1 MLTQEKK
8 GAHRRNRPGRAM
20 IPARARQ
27 VTAAVAMLLPAS
39 FSTACEDLLQVD
51 LPTKVAAENLD
62 NPSVAEV
69 LVNSAIGEFECAFSQ
84 FVAAS
89 GQLTDELRHS
99 SGWLVMTEWDHRK
112 IGQDRDVALCNGN
125 FGYGVFTPVQKARVS
140 AESSRTRLEEWGDG
154 DVQGRSEKIA
164 TVAAYGAFSR
174 AILGEAFCEMT
185 IDVGPLMSKTEML
198 QSAETALGE
207 AMSLAQAAG
216 RSDLATAAQIRRA
229 GVRLYLGDKSGAM
242 SDASAVPAGFRYD
255 ANYSAADLYR
265 YNRIYQHNHVDG
277 FLSPEFNDEN
287 GQPTVDADNLTF
299 GGVVDPR
306 VESTLAG
313 IGQDGSPL
321 RHIHKYPSWTSPI
334 AIANAAEAQLIVAE
348 IELGQTAV
356 DIINGFHE
364 AAGLPAY
371 EPADVNDGA
380 EIMSQVLQERSR
392 ELYLEGRRLYDF
404 LRHDLPF
411 AAGTHPYDGNTYG
424 TTTCMQIPRREKD
437 SNPNL

>member
-1 MLTQEKK
+1 MYTQAMNGTHK
-8 GAHRRNRPGRAM
+8 RNRSRLSAVGL
-20 IPARARQ
+20 
-27 VTAAVAMLLPAS
+27 VLVLAAAN
-39 FSTACEDLLQVD
+39 TACEDLLQVD

-84 FVAAS
+84 YVAAS

-125 FGYGVFTPVQKARVS
+125 FGYGVFTPMQKARVS
-140 AESSRTRLEEWGDG
+140 AESSRARIEEWGDG
-154 DVQGRSEKIA
+154 DVSGRSEKIA

-185 IDVGPLMSKTEML
+185 IDVGPIMSKTEML
-198 QSAETALGE
+198 QNAEAALGD
-207 AMSLAQAAG
+207 AMSLAQGAG
-216 RSDLATAAQIRRA
+216 RDDLAEAARIRRA
-229 GVRLYLGDKSGAM
+229 GVRLHLGDNSGAM
-242 SDASAVPAGFRYD
+242 SDAAAVADGFRYD
-255 ANYSAADLYR
+255 ANYSSADLYR
-265 YNRIYQHNHVDG
+265 YNRIYHHNHVDG

-287 GQPTVDADNLTF
+287 GQPTVDGENLTF

-334 AIANAAEAQLIVAE
+334 AIANAAEAKLIIAE
-348 IELGQTAV
+348 VELGQTAV
-356 DIINGFHE
+356 DIINEFHA

-371 EPADVNDGA
+371 EPANVSDNA
-380 EIMSQVLQERSR
+380 EIMRQVMEERTR
-392 ELYLEGRRLYDF
+392 ELFLEGRRLPDF

-411 AAGTHPYDGNTYG
+411 ATGTHPYDGNTYG
-424 TTTCMQIPRREKD
+424 TTSCIQIPRRERD
-437 SNPNL
+437 SNPNIG

>member
-1 MLTQEKK
+1 MLTHMNN
-8 GAHRRNRPGRAM
+8 GARRRRGSVRSRM
-20 IPARARQ
+20 PAGKSRLMPV
-27 VTAAVAMLLPAS
+27 VTALMLATLNS
-39 FSTACEDLLQVD
+39 ACEDLLQVD
-51 LPTKVAAENLD
+51 LPTKVAAENLE
-62 NPSVAEV
+62 NPSVADV

-112 IGQDRDVALCNGN
+112 IGQDRDVRLCNTA

-140 AESSRTRLEEWGDG
+140 AESSRARFEEWGDG
-154 DVQGRSEKIA
+154 DVPGRAEKIA
-164 TVAAYGAFSR
+164 TVATYGAFSR

-198 QSAETALGE
+198 QSAESALGE

-216 RSDLATAAQIRRA
+216 RADLAMAAQIRRA
-229 GVRLYLGDKSGAM
+229 GVRLFLGDNSGAM
-242 SDASAVPAGFRYD
+242 SDASAVPEGFRFD

-265 YNRIYQHNHVDG
+265 YNRIYHHNHVDG
-277 FLSPEFNDEN
+277 FISPEFNDEN
-287 GQPTVDADNLTF
+287 GQPTADGENLMF

-306 VESTLAG
+306 VESTLSG

-321 RHIHKYPSWTSPI
+321 RLIHKYPAWTSPI
-334 AIANAAEAQLIVAE
+334 AIANSAEAQLIIAE
-348 IELGQTAV
+348 LELGQTAV
-356 DIINGFHE
+356 DIINGFHA
-364 AAGLPAY
+364 AAGLPPY
-371 EPADVNDGA
+371 EPADVNDRA
-380 EIMSQVLQERSR
+380 EVMAQVMEERYR
-392 ELYLEGRRLYDF
+392 ELYLEGRRLFDF

-411 AAGTHPYDGNTYG
+411 ATGIHPYDGNTYG
-424 TTTCMQIPRREKD
+424 TTTCMQIPRGEKD

>member
-1 MLTQEKK
+1 MHTQENMYTQEINGSRKRSRSRLSAV
-8 GAHRRNRPGRAM
+8 G
-20 IPARARQ
+20 I
-27 VTAAVAMLLPAS
+27 TLLLAAAN
-39 FSTACEDLLQVD
+39 TACEDLLQVE

-112 IGQDRDVALCNGN
+112 IGKDRDVALCNGN

-140 AESSRTRLEEWGDG
+140 AESARSRLEGWDDA
-154 DVQGRSEKIA
+154 DVPGRTDKIA

-185 IDVGPLMSKTEML
+185 IDVGPIISKTEML
-198 QSAETALGE
+198 QNAEAALGE
-207 AMSLAQAAG
+207 SMSLSQAAG
-216 RSDLATAAQIRRA
+216 RSDLAEAARIRRA
-229 GVRLYLGDKSGAM
+229 AIRLALGDKSGAM
-242 SDASAVPAGFRYD
+242 SDAAAVPKGFRFD

-265 YNRIYQHNHVDG
+265 YNRIFHHNHVDG
-277 FLSPEFNDEN
+277 FISPEFNDEN
-287 GQPTVDADNLTF
+287 GQPTVDGDNPTV

-306 VESTLAG
+306 VESTPSG

-321 RHIHKYPSWTSPI
+321 RHIHKYSSWTSPI
-334 AIANAAEAQLIVAE
+334 AIANAAEARLIVAE
-348 IELGQTAV
+348 AELGQAAV
-356 DIINGFHE
+356 DIMNEFHA
-364 AAGLPAY
+364 AAGLPPY
-371 EPADVNDGA
+371 EPADVADDE
-380 EIMSQVLQERSR
+380 EIMKHVLQERSR
-392 ELYLEGRRLYDF
+392 ELFLEGRRLYDF

-424 TTTCMQIPRREKD
+424 TTSCIEIPRRELD
-437 SNPNL
+437 SNPNIT

>member
-1 MLTQEKK
+1 MK
-8 GAHRRNRPGRAM
+8 GETEIMYTHEMNGARGRNRSRLS
-20 IPARARQ
+20 
-27 VTAAVAMLLPAS
+27 AVGLALMLAITNS
-39 FSTACEDLLQVD
+39 ACEDLLQVE

-62 NPSVAEV
+62 NPSVAQV

-112 IGQDRDVALCNGN
+112 IGQDRDVAQCNGN

-140 AESSRTRLEEWGDG
+140 AESSRTRLEGWDDA
-154 DVQGRSEKIA
+154 DVPERNDKIA

-185 IDVGPLMSKTEML
+185 IDVGPIMSQTEML
-198 QSAETALGE
+198 QSAEAALGE
-207 AMSLAQAAG
+207 AMSLGQGAG
-216 RSDLATAAQIRRA
+216 RADLAEAARIRRA
-229 GVRLYLGDKSGAM
+229 AVRLALGDNSGAM
-242 SDASAVPAGFRYD
+242 SDASAVSDGFRFD
-255 ANYSAADLYR
+255 ANYSSADFYR
-265 YNRIYQHNHVDG
+265 YNRIYHHNHVDG
-277 FLSPEFNDEN
+277 FISPEFNDEN
-287 GQPTVDADNLTF
+287 GQPTLDGENLTF

-334 AIANAAEAQLIVAE
+334 AIANSAEAKLIIAE
-348 IELGQTAV
+348 VELGQTAV
-356 DIINGFHE
+356 DIINEFHA

-371 EPADVNDGA
+371 EPANVGDNA
-380 EIMSQVLQERSR
+380 EIMRQVMEERTR
-392 ELYLEGRRLYDF
+392 ELFLEGRRLYDF

-411 AAGTHPYDGNTYG
+411 ATGTHPYDGNTYG
-424 TTTCMQIPRREKD
+424 TTECIQIPRRERD
-437 SNPNL
+437 SNPNIG